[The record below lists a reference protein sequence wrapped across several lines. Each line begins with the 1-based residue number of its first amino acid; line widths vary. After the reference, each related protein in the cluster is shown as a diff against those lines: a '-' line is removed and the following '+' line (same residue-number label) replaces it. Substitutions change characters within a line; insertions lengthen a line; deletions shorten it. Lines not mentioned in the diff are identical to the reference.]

1 MIYDWIYGNHI
12 NTLDQITHI
21 HFDFTIPGAL
31 RSLRAMKEKEIKRGV
46 QDKEDKRVEENPKTD
61 IPFNFYFVYVGG
73 KKML

>member
-1 MIYDWIYGNHI
+1 
-12 NTLDQITHI
+12 
-21 HFDFTIPGAL
+21 
-31 RSLRAMKEKEIKRGV
+31 MKEKEIKRGV